1 MKKKIPYLT
10 LFTLSSE
17 NLLRNTINNIFK
29 IIFDYFEQFL
39 QEIIDENKIKIKIIG
54 RRNKLPEKIIHWN
67 NHEVSQ
73 LEKIT
78 NLNLKNWHI

>member
-1 MKKKIPYLT
+1 MITDPNLRYRIKNFIEKINLT
-10 LFTLSSE
+10 DSDDCKSS
-17 NLLRNTINNIFK
+17 
-29 IIFDYFEQFL
+29 
-39 QEIIDENKIKIKIIG
+39 IIDNYKE
-54 RRNKLPEKIIHWN
+54 LPEKIIHWN